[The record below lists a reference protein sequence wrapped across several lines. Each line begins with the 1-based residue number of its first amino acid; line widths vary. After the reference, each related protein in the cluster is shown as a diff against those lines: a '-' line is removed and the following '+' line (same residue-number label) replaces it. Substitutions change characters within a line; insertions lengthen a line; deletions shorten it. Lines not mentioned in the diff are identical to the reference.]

1 MASKKVNL
9 DIAQTLNITC
19 RKGDTF
25 ELSLTLK
32 DDGGNS
38 LNMLTNNYKF
48 IMQVRTDAA
57 SDGAEGLVLSTAYG
71 RPAEAA
77 SSTATISP
85 IETTSS
91 DTPVAGTNLTQ
102 NVATIKVPA
111 SVMRNVAPGRY
122 VYDLQYTSG
131 DDDSFHR
138 TLLKGSFVVNEDVA
152 HYIQSQEPETR
163 PTRRRR

>member
-25 ELSLTLK
+25 ELALTLK
-32 DDGGNS
+32 NDSGNS

-57 SDGAEGLVLSTAYG
+57 NDGAEGLVLSTLYG
-71 RPAEAA
+71 RPSEAA
-77 SSTATISP
+77 SSTATIEP
-85 IETTSS
+85 METTDSAAA
-91 DTPVAGTNLTQ
+91 TGTNLTQ
-102 NVATIKVPA
+102 DVATIKVSA
-111 SVMRNVAPGRY
+111 AVMRNVAPGRY

-131 DDDSFHR
+131 GDDAFHR

-152 HYIQSQEPETR
+152 HYIQSEEAETR

>member
-32 DDGGNS
+32 NDEGNS

-48 IMQVRTDAA
+48 IMQVRTDA
-57 SDGAEGLVLSTAYG
+57 SNDGAEGLVLSTLYG
-71 RPAEAA
+71 RPSEAA
-77 SSTATISP
+77 SSPATIAP
-85 IETTSS
+85 MQTTDSA
-91 DTPVAGTNLTQ
+91 AGTGENLTQ

-111 SVMRNVAPGRY
+111 AVMRNVAPGRY

-131 DDDSFHR
+131 AADDFHR

-152 HYIQSQEPETR
+152 HYIQSEESETR